1 MTKYFENLYRMAIKF
16 PRLVLTAGLMFIVAG
31 LVGLL
36 SIEKDTSVEAFIPK
50 DHVSVQ
56 TRDQVK
62 EIFGLKDPVI
72 LAIVSDHK
80 DGIYT
85 KSTLSLIQLLHSNVR
100 ELGRSCFQHS
110 L

>member
-50 DHVSVQ
+50 D
-56 TRDQVK
+56 R
-62 EIFGLKDPVI
+62 
-72 LAIVSDHK
+72 
-80 DGIYT
+80 
-85 KSTLSLIQLLHSNVR
+85 
-100 ELGRSCFQHS
+100 
-110 L
+110 